1 MENEITAKRGLI
13 LFLVIATIA
22 VFIGLVWLIATY
34 LPRNLLGFSSPSIT
48 PSAPWVEKDCTYP
61 VSYWVEHPELY
72 PVRMVLGSKVY
83 QANEIREAL
92 NNTNQ
97 DPRTQLQ
104 AQLVGAFLN
113 ISAGADQS
121 LLETTIFQAYNW
133 LMMHP
138 DGSQVSESDLK
149 TGSRYYSVL
158 EAYNLG
164 LAGVPPCE
172 DGYSLAITQTP
183 TPSVTSTFLLT
194 STSSQTFT
202 STPSE
207 TASPTYPLVTPIY
220 TYVYPSQTPIPTT
233 QPPGGPAPTVMPT
246 LNPSPTKTYAVP
258 TPTRTPIPSTPTF
271 TPPPQPTST
280 FTPPPQPTPT
290 T

>member
-13 LFLVIATIA
+13 LLLVIASVAI
-22 VFIGLVWLIATY
+22 FIGLVWLIATY
-34 LPRNLLGFSSPSIT
+34 LPRNLLGFSSLSII
-48 PSAPWVEKDCTYP
+48 PSAPRVEKDCTYP
-61 VSYWVEHPELY
+61 VAYWVEHPEQY
-72 PVRMVLGSKVY
+72 PPRMVLGSKVY
-83 QANEIREAL
+83 QANDIREAL
-92 NNTNQ
+92 NNSNQ
-97 DPRTQLQ
+97 DPRILLQ

-138 DGSQVSESDLK
+138 DGSQVSESDLE

-172 DGYSLAITQTP
+172 DGYSLTLTQIPIPSTTP
-183 TPSVTSTFLLT
+183 TLLLT

-207 TASPTYPLVTPIY
+207 TASPTFSLVTPIY
-220 TYVYPSQTPIPTT
+220 TSVYRSQTPIPTT
-233 QPPGGPAPTVMPT
+233 QPPGGPAPTRT
-246 LNPSPTKTYAVP
+246 SPPPAA
-258 TPTRTPIPSTPTF
+258 TPTF
-271 TPPPQPTST
+271 TQPPPPTAT
-280 FTPPPQPTPT
+280 YTLPPLPTATYTLPPPP
-290 T
+290 

>member
-13 LFLVIATIA
+13 LLLVIASVAI
-22 VFIGLVWLIATY
+22 FIGLVWLIATY
-34 LPRNLLGFSSPSIT
+34 LPRNLFGFSSLSIT
-48 PSAPWVEKDCTYP
+48 PSAPRVEKDCTYS
-61 VSYWVEHPELY
+61 VAYWVEHPEQY
-72 PVRMVLGSKVY
+72 PARMVLGNKVY
-83 QANEIREAL
+83 QANDIREAL

-97 DPRTQLQ
+97 DPRILLQ

-138 DGSQVSESDLK
+138 DGSQVSESDLE

-172 DGYSLAITQTP
+172 GGYSLTLTQIPIPSTTP
-183 TPSVTSTFLLT
+183 TLLLT

-207 TASPTYPLVTPIY
+207 TASPTFSLVTPIY
-220 TYVYPSQTPIPTT
+220 TYVYRSPTPIPTT
-233 QPPGGPAPTVMPT
+233 QPPGGPAPTRT
-246 LNPSPTKTYAVP
+246 SPPPAA
-258 TPTRTPIPSTPTF
+258 TPTF
-271 TPPPQPTST
+271 TQPPPPKATSTLPPLPPATST
-280 FTPPPQPTPT
+280 FPPPPP
-290 T
+290 